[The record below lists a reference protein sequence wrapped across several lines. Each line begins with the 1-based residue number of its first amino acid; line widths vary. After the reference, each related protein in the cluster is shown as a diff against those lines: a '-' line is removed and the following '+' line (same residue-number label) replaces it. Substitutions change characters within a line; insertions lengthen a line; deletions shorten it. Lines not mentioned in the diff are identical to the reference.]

1 VTRVPA
7 RITAAVDLLR
17 IHPGDTILEIGCGNG
32 TAAAL
37 ICERLGDGRLVAID
51 RAETQIRR
59 ARERNRAHLA
69 SGTLTLHVMAL
80 ESAILPEAPFDTIFA
95 INVNCFWL
103 RADEPLAAVRRLLKP
118 DGMFYVFYEHP
129 TAAKMRDVAAV
140 LRTNLVRAGLTIRDE
155 TATGPVYALASTL
168 TAHECTD
175 MAAIPEAT
183 REPDFPRS
191 VAQHVDFSAPRSTN
205 R

>member
-1 VTRVPA
+1 MALPRYLRVG
-7 RITAAVDLLR
+7 AAVEFCM
-17 IHPGDTILEIGCGNG
+17 HY
-32 TAAAL
+32 
-37 ICERLGDGRLVAID
+37 
-51 RAETQIRR
+51 AETRKAMWLFGI
-59 ARERNRAHLA
+59 L
-69 SGTLTLHVMAL
+69 SVL